1 MNCND
6 ARTLLEA
13 KERTP
18 QQEEQLNEH
27 LESCEDCRSYSTY
40 RLDCLTL
47 DDETPLPESF
57 KSNWRQSIKEEENM
71 KKPVLSPKFKRILS
85 LAAVFVVVIAGTI
98 LTRDN
103 TTPSKTADYNYNDY
117 VMPPTGLV
125 SGLGGSKSAPD
136 NSFFAVEEAAPQS
149 AEKSASMD
157 ATMRSAGDL
166 ASGQAEVKA
175 PAKLIRTVDM
185 SISTRDFDEDYQK
198 IIASLKEHGGYIES
212 STINS
217 KTSYRRQANLYLRVP
232 QEKLDKFLEDIG
244 GLGRQLSFSE
254 SAEDVSEKYADTETR
269 LTTQQE
275 KMKRL
280 QQMLSK
286 ATSIE
291 ELIIIE
297 NSIAD
302 TQYQIDRLSGSL
314 KGMDSRVN
322 YSTVNISLIEERPAD
337 IEQVKEATLGERIA
351 SAFKNSLDSIKDFL
365 ADSLVFI
372 VSVSPVIIALLVVI
386 KIIRRAIKKRRNKKN
401 EK

>member
-18 QQEEQLNEH
+18 LQEEQLNEH
-27 LESCEDCRSYSTY
+27 LKSCEDCRSYSTY

-57 KSNWRQSIKEEENM
+57 KSNWRQSIKEEEKM
-71 KKPVLSPKFKRILS
+71 KKPVLSPKVKRILS
-85 LAAVFVVVIAGTI
+85 LAAVFVLVIAGTI
-98 LTRDN
+98 ITRDS
-103 TTPSKTADYNYNDY
+103 TAPSKTDDYNYNDY
-117 VMPPTGLV
+117 AMPPTGLV
-125 SGLGGSKSAPD
+125 SGYGNADYALDEYALY
-136 NSFFAVEEAAPQS
+136 EEAAPQS

-157 ATMRSAGDL
+157 ATMRSARDL
-166 ASGQAEVKA
+166 AGGQAEVKS

-185 SISTRDFDEDYQK
+185 SISTREFDEDYQK
-198 IIASLKEHGGYIES
+198 IIASLKKLGGYVES

-217 KTSYRRQANLYLRVP
+217 KTSYRRQADLYLRVP

-269 LTTQQE
+269 LETQQE

-297 NSIAD
+297 TSIAD
-302 TQYQIDRLSGSL
+302 TQYQIDSLTGSL

-322 YSTVNISLIEERPAD
+322 YSPVYISLIEERPAD
-337 IEQVKEATLGERIA
+337 IEQVKEASLGERIT
-351 SAFKNSLDSIKDFL
+351 SAFLNSIKSIKDFL
-365 ADSLVFI
+365 SDSLVFV
-372 VSVSPVIIALLVVI
+372 VSIAPIIIALLVVI
-386 KIIRRAIKKRRNKKN
+386 IIIHRAIKKRRNKN

>member
-18 QQEEQLNEH
+18 LQEEQLNEH
-27 LESCEDCRSYSTY
+27 LESCEDCRSYSIY

-57 KSNWRQSIKEEENM
+57 KKSWRQSIKEEEQM

-85 LAAVFVVVIAGTI
+85 IAAVFVVVIAGTI
-98 LTRDN
+98 LTREKIAP
-103 TTPSKTADYNYNDY
+103 TKTADYNYNDY
-117 VMPPTGLV
+117 VSPPSGLV
-125 SGLGGSKSAPD
+125 SGLGGSKSAQKD
-136 NSFFAVEEAAPQS
+136 SFFAVEEAAPMDI
-149 AEKSASMD
+149 AKSSPMD
-157 ATMRSAGDL
+157 ASTRSADNTAGGT
-166 ASGQAEVKA
+166 AVVET
-175 PAKLIRTVDM
+175 PAKLIRKVDM
-185 SISTRDFDEDYQK
+185 SISTRNFDEDYEK
-198 IIASLKEHGGYIES
+198 IIASLKELGGYIES
-212 STINS
+212 SKIDS
-217 KTSYRRQANLYLRVP
+217 KTSYRRQASLYLRVP
-232 QEKLDKFLEDIG
+232 QEKLDTFLENIS

-286 ATSIE
+286 ATSID

-302 TQYQIDRLSGSL
+302 TQYQIDSLSGSL
-314 KGMDSRVN
+314 KGMDSKVN

-337 IEQVKEATLGERIA
+337 IEQVREATLGERIT
-351 SAFKNSLDSIKDFL
+351 SAFLNSIESIKDFL
-365 ADSLVFI
+365 SDSLVFV
-372 VSVSPVIIALLVVI
+372 VSVAPIIIALLVVI
-386 KIIRRAIKKRRNKKN
+386 IIIRRAIKKRRNKKN